1 MLSVVERAHGTF
13 DVSVEVSTAR
23 INPRGDVSPLLENAR
38 VTDVAASAV
47 RVKGVAVPIV
57 VPEEFTKATV
67 PVQEAAVPLVVLAA
81 RLIRF
86 TPMVSVL
93 AKPTSGNE

>member
-1 MLSVVERAHGTF
+1 MRVVERAQGTLE
-13 DVSVEVSTAR
+13 VSVVVSTAR
-23 INPRGDVSPLLENAR
+23 INPRGEVSPLLENAR

-47 RVKGVAVPIV
+47 RVKVVAVPMV
-57 VPEEFTKATV
+57 VPAEFRKATF
-67 PVQEAAVPLVVLAA
+67 PVQEAAVPLVGLEA